1 MFSNSLGW
9 DNWGSTPVVGLAI
22 LIVLGLFWI
31 LFDLIRIARIRRMLK
46 AIEKQNIAKLRKVA
60 DAGFG
65 IRSWLNKFSKK
76 EETDADKAKRA
87 SKSVGK
93 KIGLALWSARK
104 VTPGGLV
111 AAVATGAAIEAA
123 RVGAGKVTD
132 MIDEKMQEEF
142 DKIAKSNTNT
152 LLQLFARDFLMGIA
166 PLLALWLI
174 PALLP

>member
-1 MFSNSLGW
+1 M
-9 DNWGSTPVVGLAI
+9 
-22 LIVLGLFWI
+22 IVLGLFWI

-132 MIDEKMQEEF
+132 MIDEKMQDEF

-152 LLQLFARDFLMGIA
+152 LIQLFARDFLMGIA

-174 PALLP
+174 PMLLP